1 MPDDVKF
8 LVNETKDRMIKLTQN
23 LIATPSPPGK
33 EDAIRAYV
41 KNEMESIGLDE
52 IVIDGMGNIYGRLGE
67 GKHSIAL
74 DCHMDTVDIG
84 NLEKWVHDPF
94 GGLITDGIIYGRGA
108 SDQKGGLASAL
119 SAIRII
125 KEIGLPKDLKLILV
139 GSVGE
144 EEHEGLNWQYLVEV
158 EGIKP
163 DFVILTE
170 PTNLE
175 IAIGQKGRVDLKIET
190 DGVSAHGANPDLG
203 VNALYKMLSII
214 NSIIELQKNMPI
226 DPLFGKSQISV
237 TDIQSSSPNI
247 NATPDKTIIHV
258 DRRLGSEE
266 SDVTAMTQLK
276 NLQSVKTTNAR
287 IYIPEYTKQIG
298 EGKSFSFKSY
308 YPSWTMNQEHPLVQ
322 KAIRAY
328 RYQFHQ
334 TPPLKY
340 WPFSTN
346 GAATKGIYNIPTIGF
361 GPGKEEHAH
370 TPEDQVA
377 IDQLVDA
384 MEYYVRFVQMYN

>member
-23 LIATPSPPGK
+23 LIAIPSPPGK

-175 IAIGQKGRVDLKIET
+175 IAIGQKGRVDLT
-190 DGVSAHGANPDLG
+190 WS
-203 VNALYKMLSII
+203 
-214 NSIIELQKNMPI
+214 
-226 DPLFGKSQISV
+226 KS
-237 TDIQSSSPNI
+237 
-247 NATPDKTIIHV
+247 
-258 DRRLGSEE
+258 
-266 SDVTAMTQLK
+266 
-276 NLQSVKTTNAR
+276 
-287 IYIPEYTKQIG
+287 
-298 EGKSFSFKSY
+298 
-308 YPSWTMNQEHPLVQ
+308 
-322 KAIRAY
+322 
-328 RYQFHQ
+328 
-334 TPPLKY
+334 
-340 WPFSTN
+340 
-346 GAATKGIYNIPTIGF
+346 
-361 GPGKEEHAH
+361 
-370 TPEDQVA
+370 
-377 IDQLVDA
+377 
-384 MEYYVRFVQMYN
+384 